1 MYSLYGAIPGMPVF
15 PGMRAGLPE
24 LDGGMMGAA
33 PMPMA
38 NAAPPPVQG
47 PGQRG
52 MSVPSAPPP
61 AMVGQPPQQQQ
72 DPMQQM
78 AMMAMMKNGG
88 QQGVPGS
95 QLSNILGISGSDVR
109 SFLGLGNEKDKLLD
123 PNAALPDM
131 MKSRGFL
138 GMGALTTG
146 DMKAPMGV
154 PEMPGMAN
162 VSSSLGAAPTPAQMP
177 PGGIPPLD
185 PGIGVPAPMPPPAAP
200 WWQGLNI
207 FGF

>member
-15 PGMRAGLPE
+15 PGMQMGLPA
-24 LDGGMMGAA
+24 LDGGNGPA

-47 PGQRG
+47 PAQRG

-78 AMMAMMKNGG
+78 AMMAAMRNGG

-109 SFLGLGNEKDKLLD
+109 SFLGLGNEKDKL
-123 PNAALPDM
+123 PYAGSVMPEM
-131 MKSRGFL
+131 MKSGGPF

-146 DMKAPMGV
+146 VMKAPMGV
-154 PEMPGMAN
+154 PQMDAVPDL
-162 VSSSLGAAPTPAQMP
+162 SSSLGAAPGPMEMP
-177 PGGIPPLD
+177 SGGIPPLD
-185 PGIGVPAPMPPPAAP
+185 PGIGAAMMAPPAAP